1 MTPPPADAH
10 LAGPLNLEVPALL
23 LSSLG
28 EWLARQALQLQAE
41 ADRPE
46 RVVRAGAALEQLGLE
61 MQALVHALRGARPG
75 AAEALDLHAA
85 AAQALALWAPAWHR
99 AGLRAELVPG
109 PALVQH
115 LDAGLLQHALDLL
128 LGHGLAGGRDV
139 RLSLSTLDEARHRL
153 CLSGLGPA
161 AAEDELHWQLLRLL
175 ARARGWAL
183 LRRETPVGTIDV
195 ELHLGPAVGLDHP
208 SAGAE
213 GAAVPRRRLDRSMR
227 VLVLDPQESSRV
239 ECARLLGA
247 AGLAF
252 DCHATLDDARA
263 RLESADPGWDA
274 LVSGIPAEAPGL
286 AALVEALRQRHGLRC
301 WIELGDEDYRFDI
314 AVPDSTRPAR
324 LGRAD
329 LPHTLL
335 QALAG

>member
-1 MTPPPADAH
+1 MKPPFAEAP

-46 RVVRAGAALEQLGLE
+46 RVARAGAALEQLGLE
-61 MQALVHALRGARPG
+61 MQALVHALRGGRPG

-85 AAQALALWAPAWHR
+85 AAQALALWAPAWQQ

-109 PALVQH
+109 PAQVQR

-139 RLSLSTLDEARHRL
+139 RLSLSALDEVRHRL
-153 CLSGLGPA
+153 SLSGVGA
-161 AAEDELHWQLLRLL
+161 AAGEDELHWQLLRLL

-183 LRRETPVGTIDV
+183 LRRETSAGTIDI
-195 ELHLGPAVGLDHP
+195 ELHLGPAHAAD
-208 SAGAE
+208 AADAAD
-213 GAAVPRRRLDRSMR
+213 GAALPRRRLNRAMR
-227 VLVLDPQESSRV
+227 VLVLDPEEGSRV

-263 RLESADPGWDA
+263 RLASADPGWDA
-274 LVSGIPAEAPGL
+274 LVSGIPAEDPGL
-286 AALVEALRQRHGLRC
+286 AALVETLRQRHGLRC

-314 AVPDSTRPAR
+314 AVPDSARPAR